1 MIEPSSLAQIA
12 REIRSCVGLD
22 RGILDEM
29 RAEVRP
35 LRSETRRIHP
45 RAATAISLV
54 GTDGGNNQLR
64 FDPFMV
70 QLVRVVDSSE
80 NELCL
85 EAITQNTPLDVLNER
100 HFASNGEPKTPLGEM
115 MAFLEVKRLED
126 LSPVF
131 RGRSTG
137 PGEPRELAAS
147 WVAVYR
153 EMTEWAVLF
162 SLLRKKDFGTDTVIV
177 RDGFLRSKMFGQKL
191 FSKLRDGMDA
201 AIRDQYQRSR
211 RRIYVVGIAKHSN
224 VLQIYRLALALEGV
238 MRNAYACYLEVP
250 PVMEERAYI
259 WDEYFKRADKFVAGK
274 MYLVKFGNSPYDPVW
289 AMDLLVSQKDSAPTT
304 LGYLLED
311 AKDGFPVPLY
321 PQCLQRAHE
330 SAALVDFDMQILED
344 QIRDALRES
353 LAEKRTVVDELALQD
368 RDPASRRY
376 RLT

>member
-12 REIRSCVGLD
+12 QEVRSCVDLD
-22 RGILDEM
+22 QGILDDM

-35 LRSETRRIHP
+35 LRPETRRIHP
-45 RAATAISLV
+45 RSATAISLV

-70 QLVRVVDSSE
+70 HLIRVVDSSE

-85 EAITQNTPLDVLNER
+85 EAITQNTPLEVLNAR
-100 HFASNGEPKTPLGEM
+100 HFATDGQPKTALGEM
-115 MAFLEVKRLED
+115 MAFLEVKRLQD

-131 RGRSTG
+131 RGRSAVS
-137 PGEPRELAAS
+137 GEPRELAAS

-177 RDGFLRSKMFGQKL
+177 RDGFLRSKMFAEKL
-191 FSKLRDGMDA
+191 FGKLREGMDA
-201 AIRDQYQRSR
+201 AIEERYRKSR
-211 RRIYVVGIAKHSN
+211 RRIYLVGIAKHSN

-238 MRNAYACYLEVP
+238 MRNPYPCYLEVP

-259 WDEYFKRADKFVAGK
+259 WDEYFKRTDKFVAGK
-274 MYLVKFGNSPYDPVW
+274 MYLVKFGHSPYDPVW
-289 AMDLLVSQKDSAPTT
+289 AIDLLISQTESAPTT

-311 AKDGFPVPLY
+311 AKDGFPVRLY

-330 SAALVDFDMQILED
+330 SAALVDFDMEILED
-344 QIRDALRES
+344 QIRDAVRES
-353 LAEKRTVVDELALQD
+353 LAEKQTIVDELAFQD
-368 RDPASRRY
+368 RDPAGRRY